1 MDKAV
6 SALAGR
12 RAPSIDMRTSKVA
25 GAPTSCTLLRRVIGA
40 LASRRFL
47 LAGIAT
53 AISAAAPSLAAPP
66 PPSGQSQVDRDADLA
81 RSARKALDGGRAREA
96 ADMLETLVAP
106 RHHMLA
112 ILPAWHLDL
121 GRAYAALG
129 APDAAQGQYRLA
141 LAAAGEAGEAETE
154 AELAD
159 LVARSGQANPVP
171 DTLGPDGAKYFDLRW
186 VDRGGGQIDYAG
198 AFLLPA
204 DGPRGE
210 AFMLATYRADCAAL
224 QVQMLAGSE
233 FSAGGKRLRK
243 FGRAELASPSNDL
256 ARHAAQMMCRRDPAL
271 AVRRTPDIDGL
282 ALLARYRAHREMRA
296 AVAARTEA
304 GSGLDAAACRAHVEL
319 FIEKIAAEGPVS
331 GPSWQIRDWWDVAVE
346 TVPADQMAGA
356 KLAAEQLA
364 RTDPVAANAAQKAC
378 VRKAIDSGE
387 IAGL

>member
-1 MDKAV
+1 MFTAAPCA
-6 SALAGR
+6 ALA
-12 RAPSIDMRTSKVA
+12 
-25 GAPTSCTLLRRVIGA
+25 
-40 LASRRFL
+40 AS
-47 LAGIAT
+47 
-53 AISAAAPSLAAPP
+53 PP
-66 PPSGQSQVDRDADLA
+66 PAEQSQLDRDAELA
-81 RSARKALDGGRAREA
+81 RTAQWALDEGRPREA

-112 ILPAWHLDL
+112 ILPEWHRDL

-141 LAAAGEAGEAETE
+141 LAAAGEAGEDGAE
-154 AELAD
+154 AELAA
-159 LVARSGQANPVP
+159 LVAESGQANPVP

-186 VDRGGGQIDYAG
+186 VDRGGGQIDYGA

-210 AFMLATYRADCAAL
+210 AYMLATYRADCAAF

-233 FSAGGKRLRK
+233 FSAGGKLLRK

-271 AVRRTPDIDGL
+271 AVHRTPGIDGL
-282 ALLARYRAHREMRA
+282 ALLARYRAHRQMRA
-296 AVAARTEA
+296 ADTARTDA
-304 GSGLDAAACRAHVEL
+304 GSALDAAACRAHVEL

-331 GPSWQIRDWWDVAVE
+331 GPSWQIRDWWDVAAE
-346 TVPADQMAGA
+346 TVPADRMAAA

-364 RTDPVAANAAQKAC
+364 RTDPDAASAAQKAC
-378 VRKAIDSGE
+378 IRKAIDSGE

>member
-1 MDKAV
+1 M
-6 SALAGR
+6 LA
-12 RAPSIDMRTSKVA
+12 MRK
-25 GAPTSCTLLRRVIGA
+25 I
-40 LASRRFL
+40 FL
-47 LAGIAT
+47 TGIAA

-66 PPSGQSQVDRDADLA
+66 PPPGQSQVDRDADVA
-81 RSARKALDGGRAREA
+81 RSAREALDEARARDA

-112 ILPAWHLDL
+112 ILPAWHRDL
-121 GRAYAALG
+121 GHAYAALG

-141 LAAAGEAGEAETE
+141 LAAAGEGGDAAAEAD
-154 AELAD
+154 LAA
-159 LVARSGQANPVP
+159 LVARSGPANPVP

-233 FSAGGKRLRK
+233 FSAGGKLLRE

-256 ARHAAQMMCRRDPAL
+256 ARHALQMMCRRDPAL

-296 AVAARTEA
+296 ADAARADA
-304 GSGLDAAACRAHVEL
+304 GSVLDAAACHAHVAL

-331 GPSWQIRDWWDVAVE
+331 GPSWQIRDWWDVAAE
-346 TVPADQMAGA
+346 NVPAGRMEEAE
-356 KLAAEQLA
+356 LAAAQLA
-364 RTDPVAANAAQKAC
+364 RTDPDAASAAQKAC